1 MIQKLI
7 SYVVCAFYLLNAAV
21 PNAWVKDST
30 DTASDFNEIDS
41 YITAAMS
48 RSNIPGMALS
58 IAQGEEVVYQKG
70 YGKAGNGRTVTAD
83 TPFYI
88 GSQSKSFTALAIMQL
103 VEQGKLE
110 LDAPVQTYLPWFRV
124 ADEQAS
130 SQITIRNLLQ
140 HTSGLSESGYV
151 AHLPSDA
158 TLEMLVRDLSRARLT
173 APVGTKMQYFNPGY
187 STLGLLIEIV
197 SAQSYGDY
205 INEHIFIPL
214 KMTSSFA
221 DREAAEAA
229 GLSQGY
235 AQVFMFAVPLEQ
247 AVVEYDI
254 PAGFIISS
262 ANDMARFMMA
272 MSNGGGLEGVKLL
285 EPESIQ
291 MMFTPNSAINSTYG
305 FGWYI
310 SEYYGET
317 RITHGGDTER
327 FHTSVLLL
335 PEKKLSLV
343 LLFNENHM
351 LKDFNEYNTI
361 FWSVASMLSDHPLPA
376 QGQSSILYGW
386 GLFLLWILVLALAV
400 RKIIRLPQWRRK
412 MMSWST
418 SQRRLDI
425 LKHLLWITIS
435 ILVVVVI
442 GPALLQRGFSWKW
455 FTGSLPE
462 VAIIV
467 GTLVLDDLSQII
479 LKLSLMARNKA
490 R

>member
-1 MIQKLI
+1 MPI
-7 SYVVCAFYLLNAAV
+7 
-21 PNAWVKDST
+21 AWINNST
-30 DTASDFNEIDS
+30 VTASDFNQIDS
-41 YITAAMS
+41 YITNAMS

-58 IAQGEEVVYQKG
+58 IAQGEEIIYQKG
-70 YGKAGNGRTVTAD
+70 YGNAGNGRTVTPD

-103 VEQGKLE
+103 VEQGKLD
-110 LDAPVQTYLPWFRV
+110 LDMPVQTYLPWFRV

-130 SQITIRNLLQ
+130 SQITIRHLLQ

-151 AHLPSDA
+151 ANLPPDA

-173 APVGTKMQYFNPGY
+173 APVGSKMQYFNPGY
-187 STLGLLIEIV
+187 SILGLLIETV
-197 SAQSYGDY
+197 SSQSYGDY
-205 INEHIFIPL
+205 INEHIFMPL
-214 KMTSSFA
+214 KMTHSFT

-235 AQVFMFAVPLEQ
+235 GQVFMFAIPLEQ
-247 AVVEYDI
+247 PVVEYDI
-254 PAGFIISS
+254 PAGYIISS
-262 ANDMARFMMA
+262 ANDMARYMMA
-272 MSNGGGLEGVKLL
+272 MGNGGELDGVKLL
-285 EPESIQ
+285 EPNNIQ

-317 RITHGGDTER
+317 KITHGGDTER
-327 FHTSVLLL
+327 FHTNVLLL

-361 FWSVASMLSDHPLPA
+361 FWSVASMLTDHPLPA

-386 GLFLLWILVLALAV
+386 GLFAVWILVLGLAV
-400 RKIIRLPQWRRK
+400 RKIVRLPQWRSK
-412 MMSWST
+412 MVSWST
-418 SQRRLDI
+418 SQRRRDI

-467 GTLVLDDLSQII
+467 GTLVLDDLTQII
-479 LKLSLMARNKA
+479 FKLSWMARYKA